1 MLSFSAEVKAL
12 KADWDNPFWCRV
24 TAPKRKRSNS
34 GKEAEE
40 AEESYDE
47 YADAED
53 FPGSDSEVS
62 DAAVPSGGAG
72 DLHIHDEDV
81 AAPSKESSKP
91 AGSGSESVS
100 EVPVVA
106 TPSKKKKKVLTKKK
120 GSASTPRIV
129 LKFGKG
135 AGSRTKV
142 MLMHIFL

>member
-1 MLSFSAEVKAL
+1 MLSFSAEIKAL
-12 KADWDNPFWCRV
+12 KVDWDNPFWCRV

-62 DAAVPSGGAG
+62 DAAVPSGGEG

-91 AGSGSESVS
+91 VGSGSESVS

-106 TPSKKKKKVLTKKK
+106 TPSKKKVLTKKK